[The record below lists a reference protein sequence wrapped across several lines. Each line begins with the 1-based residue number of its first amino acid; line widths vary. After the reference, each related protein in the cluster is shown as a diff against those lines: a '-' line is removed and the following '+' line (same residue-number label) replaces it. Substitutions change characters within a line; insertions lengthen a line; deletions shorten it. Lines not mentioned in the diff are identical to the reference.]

1 MLFSSLEFLLIFL
14 PIVIIIY
21 YSIPSQYRVMRN
33 LLLFVASLFF
43 YAWGEPIYVF
53 LMLFEVIVNYF
64 LALSLEK
71 NKNAKAILALAILID
86 VGMLVFFK
94 YTNFFI
100 ENINILF
107 HSQFSKVDIA
117 LPIGISFYTFQIL
130 SYIIDVY
137 RKKVSAQKNFLILA
151 TYVSLFPQLI
161 AGPIVRYIDVEK
173 EMKER
178 KESIDLFAN
187 GLRRLIVGL
196 GKKVILSNQLAMVAN
211 ILFINA
217 DKIELNGFIALLGS
231 IAFTFQIY
239 YDFSGYSDMAIGLGQ
254 MFGFHFLENFD
265 YPYIS
270 RSVTEFW
277 RRWHMSLGSWFRDYI
292 YIPLGGN
299 RVSKIK
305 WLRNILIVWFLTG
318 FWHGA
323 SWNFICWGLYFGI
336 LLMMEKLFF
345 GKWLKKLPVLNV
357 ILTFTLVNIGF
368 IIFNASD
375 MIQAKEIILLLFT
388 GSYKINFNLL
398 VSLDVLH
405 NWPYLILAVLGATPL
420 VKKIYEQLNGK
431 IFFGILFDCFLLVVL
446 CICVV
451 FLAIGSY
458 NPFLYFRF

>member
-151 TYVSLFPQLI
+151 T
-161 AGPIVRYIDVEK
+161 AG
-173 EMKER
+173 
-178 KESIDLFAN
+178 N
-187 GLRRLIVGL
+187 
-196 GKKVILSNQLAMVAN
+196 
-211 ILFINA
+211 
-217 DKIELNGFIALLGS
+217 
-231 IAFTFQIY
+231 
-239 YDFSGYSDMAIGLGQ
+239 
-254 MFGFHFLENFD
+254 
-265 YPYIS
+265 
-270 RSVTEFW
+270 
-277 RRWHMSLGSWFRDYI
+277 
-292 YIPLGGN
+292 
-299 RVSKIK
+299 
-305 WLRNILIVWFLTG
+305 
-318 FWHGA
+318 
-323 SWNFICWGLYFGI
+323 
-336 LLMMEKLFF
+336 
-345 GKWLKKLPVLNV
+345 
-357 ILTFTLVNIGF
+357 
-368 IIFNASD
+368 
-375 MIQAKEIILLLFT
+375 
-388 GSYKINFNLL
+388 
-398 VSLDVLH
+398 
-405 NWPYLILAVLGATPL
+405 
-420 VKKIYEQLNGK
+420 
-431 IFFGILFDCFLLVVL
+431 
-446 CICVV
+446 
-451 FLAIGSY
+451 
-458 NPFLYFRF
+458 